1 MNVYVDKARQAFEQ
15 EQQHFI
21 EEVVGATVF
30 EKQPDPNAALKVLLL
45 TVHIES
51 CTKFDERTN
60 TPCSPRWHCETALQ
74 YLPKE
79 D

>member
-1 MNVYVDKARQAFEQ
+1 MTVINEARLAHEAAIEHACIQSDWLKKEAYEQ
-15 EQQHFI
+15 EIRDAF
-21 EEVVGATVF
+21 
-30 EKQPDPNAALKVLLL
+30 NAGLLA
-45 TVHIES
+45 VHIES

-79 D
+79 E